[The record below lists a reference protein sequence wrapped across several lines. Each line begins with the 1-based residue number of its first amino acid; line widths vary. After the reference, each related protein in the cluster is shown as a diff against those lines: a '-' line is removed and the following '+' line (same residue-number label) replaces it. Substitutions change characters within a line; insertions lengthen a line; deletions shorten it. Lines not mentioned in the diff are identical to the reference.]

1 MVRKKGAK
9 RPYNGKYD
17 PIYWLNRGFFASF
30 LDIIC
35 FFKAYIIGE

>member
-17 PIYWLNRGFFASF
+17 PIYWLNRGFFGYH
-30 LDIIC
+30 L
-35 FFKAYIIGE
+35 FFKAYVIGE